1 MTTVIDRSA
10 PTTEMPALASS
21 PLGAYYFP
29 YLLSAKD
36 RFDQALLRY
45 DAWYVVLVAVL
56 LALDRPPSRYGC
68 VVRNERSRQIHRTLE
83 MGRVGIFSQHGMR
96 ALIHSND

>member
-1 MTTVIDRSA
+1 MTTVIARSA

-56 LALDRPPSRYGC
+56 LALGTVLLAGMAVWC
-68 VVRNERSRQIHRTLE
+68 VTKGHGKFTGHWKWVKW
-83 MGRVGIFSQHGMR
+83 GFSVSMECQR
-96 ALIHSND
+96 